1 MSHWVFKCSE
11 ISKKVSESFDRSLPL
26 HERIMIR
33 LHLMVC
39 KYCARFKK
47 HLVIISQAIRA
58 EDASAAGFEESVLSS
73 DARERIKRLLQEQTD
88 SHL

>member
-1 MSHWVFKCSE
+1 MFLLVNGKPMPEKSREVDMPALDPLQWV
-11 ISKKVSESFDRSLPL
+11 DQYGDL
-26 HERIMIR
+26 
-33 LHLMVC
+33 LMVC

-47 HLVIISQAIRA
+47 QLVIISQAIRT
-58 EDASAAGFEESVLSS
+58 EDARATDFEESVLSS

>member
-1 MSHWVFKCSE
+1 MSHWMFKCSE

-26 HERIMIR
+26 HERLMIR

-47 HLVIISQAIRA
+47 QLVIISRAIRA
-58 EDASAAGFEESVLSS
+58 EDGSATGFEESVLSS
-73 DARERIKRLLQEQTD
+73 DARERIKRLLQKQTD